1 MRVPGMA
8 AAGLTESGR
17 RVVYTVVG
25 LAGGAAW
32 WLVCRSLGR
41 TAEWQGGHGMRH
53 GSYVIVIALALAAV
67 PTGLRAQAGMD
78 TLVQARDE
86 TRALRIYSSLM
97 SPFCPGLTVAA
108 CPSPGAEQM
117 RQEVRR
123 RLGAGEGEPAIVA
136 ALIATYGAEILGA
149 PPAKR
154 WGLALWIP
162 PALALLLG
170 GGALA
175 RWLRRR
181 ASPAEEDEA
190 QAGAAAP
197 ETNRVLR
204 ARLEEELQAFGREV

>member
-1 MRVPGMA
+1 
-8 AAGLTESGR
+8 
-17 RVVYTVVG
+17 
-25 LAGGAAW
+25 
-32 WLVCRSLGR
+32 
-41 TAEWQGGHGMRH
+41 MRH
-53 GSYVIVIALALAAV
+53 ASFVTMLALALAVV
-67 PTGLRAQAGMD
+67 PSSLRAQAVAD

-117 RQEVRR
+117 REEVRR

-136 ALIATYGAEILGA
+136 ALVATYGAEILGA

-181 ASPAEEDEA
+181 ASPADGDA
-190 QAGAAAP
+190 PPAAAAP
-197 ETNRVLR
+197 EIDRVLR

>member
-1 MRVPGMA
+1 
-8 AAGLTESGR
+8 
-17 RVVYTVVG
+17 
-25 LAGGAAW
+25 
-32 WLVCRSLGR
+32 
-41 TAEWQGGHGMRH
+41 MRH
-53 GSYVIVIALALAAV
+53 ASFVTMLALALAVV
-67 PTGLRAQAGMD
+67 PSSLRAQAVAD

-117 RQEVRR
+117 REEVRR

-136 ALIATYGAEILGA
+136 ALVATYGAEILGA

-175 RWLRRR
+175 LWLRRR
-181 ASPAEEDEA
+181 ASPPEDGEA

-197 ETNRVLR
+197 EPDPVLR
-204 ARLEEELQAFGREV
+204 TRLEEELQAFGREV